1 MSDATRGASGGISRP
16 QTTGGTSSGQQL
28 VITDPNRLVP
38 VQITIPAQPNNP
50 TSQPRALTVQVK
62 TIYFPSLPIYL
73 S

>member
-16 QTTGGTSSGQQL
+16 QTAGGTSSGQQL

-62 TIYFPSLPIYL
+62 NISFEIIE
-73 S
+73 